1 MAKKN
6 KIKKEQFIEV
16 LQQIPEEDLRS
27 FIKEILSEPVVKTQF
42 LKAFESYFINK
53 DSVKVYLNQIA
64 EAFYDAKDEYDYIPF
79 DKQSILFDQMY
90 DVLEAANT
98 FREKGIFKATIDI
111 CFEILREAIIALDN
125 SDDSEGYLSII
136 INEAFNSLHA
146 LDDEEVC
153 ILDENGRTALMDACW
168 SCIQDKVFNGWDW
181 HLDIYKILYQH
192 ANCEKEYD
200 EILEKLENDTNLKE
214 GYMYSEMMMLK
225 KDLLTE
231 YKGAEAGKQFALQH
245 LQIEKFR
252 RQAIQD
258 AMQDSDYQRAYQ
270 LCEEGII
277 QDKEYQGLVT
287 QWNQWKLEIAQ
298 KEDNKQMVKEVTC
311 YLLLNE
317 NHLKEEYY
325 KLLKEVIPTEQWPA
339 FIVQL
344 SEMALPAHGGL
355 YTDICAKEGWT
366 EKLHA
371 YLQKNSY
378 ISTFIKYES
387 ALLPTYRE
395 ELIDRYIQ
403 HAIRMMDVHE
413 RNRRTYQNLCDYL
426 QRAIRI
432 GGRDKVNQAKAK
444 LQTQYKRCRALQD
457 ELSHVS

>member
-27 FIKEILSEPVVKTQF
+27 FIKKILSEPVVKTQF

-111 CFEILREAIIALDN
+111 CFEILREAIIVLDN

-136 INEAFNSLHA
+136 IDEAFNSLHA

-200 EILEKLENDTNLKE
+200 EILEKLESDTNLKE

-231 YKGAEAGKQFALQH
+231 YKGAEKPVSSLPFNIFRSKSSEDRLFRMPCKTRITNVPTNFA
-245 LQIEKFR
+245 KK
-252 RQAIQD
+252 A
-258 AMQDSDYQRAYQ
+258 S
-270 LCEEGII
+270 
-277 QDKEYQGLVT
+277 
-287 QWNQWKLEIAQ
+287 
-298 KEDNKQMVKEVTC
+298 
-311 YLLLNE
+311 
-317 NHLKEEYY
+317 Y
-325 KLLKEVIPTEQWPA
+325 KI
-339 FIVQL
+339 
-344 SEMALPAHGGL
+344 
-355 YTDICAKEGWT
+355 
-366 EKLHA
+366 
-371 YLQKNSY
+371 KN
-378 ISTFIKYES
+378 IK
-387 ALLPTYRE
+387 
-395 ELIDRYIQ
+395 DW
-403 HAIRMMDVHE
+403 
-413 RNRRTYQNLCDYL
+413 
-426 QRAIRI
+426 
-432 GGRDKVNQAKAK
+432 
-444 LQTQYKRCRALQD
+444 
-457 ELSHVS
+457 

>member
-27 FIKEILSEPVVKTQF
+27 FIKKILSEPVVKTQF

-111 CFEILREAIIALDN
+111 CFEILREAIIVLDN

-136 INEAFNSLHA
+136 IDEAFNSLHA

-192 ANCEKEYD
+192 ANCEK
-200 EILEKLENDTNLKE
+200 
-214 GYMYSEMMMLK
+214 SMMK
-225 KDLLTE
+225 
-231 YKGAEAGKQFALQH
+231 Y
-245 LQIEKFR
+245 
-252 RQAIQD
+252 
-258 AMQDSDYQRAYQ
+258 
-270 LCEEGII
+270 
-277 QDKEYQGLVT
+277 
-287 QWNQWKLEIAQ
+287 WKNW
-298 KEDNKQMVKEVTC
+298 KM
-311 YLLLNE
+311 
-317 NHLKEEYY
+317 
-325 KLLKEVIPTEQWPA
+325 IPT
-339 FIVQL
+339 
-344 SEMALPAHGGL
+344 
-355 YTDICAKEGWT
+355 
-366 EKLHA
+366 
-371 YLQKNSY
+371 
-378 ISTFIKYES
+378 
-387 ALLPTYRE
+387 
-395 ELIDRYIQ
+395 
-403 HAIRMMDVHE
+403 
-413 RNRRTYQNLCDYL
+413 
-426 QRAIRI
+426 
-432 GGRDKVNQAKAK
+432 
-444 LQTQYKRCRALQD
+444 
-457 ELSHVS
+457 

>member
-1 MAKKN
+1 
-6 KIKKEQFIEV
+6 
-16 LQQIPEEDLRS
+16 
-27 FIKEILSEPVVKTQF
+27 
-42 LKAFESYFINK
+42 
-53 DSVKVYLNQIA
+53 
-64 EAFYDAKDEYDYIPF
+64 
-79 DKQSILFDQMY
+79 
-90 DVLEAANT
+90 
-98 FREKGIFKATIDI
+98 
-111 CFEILREAIIALDN
+111 
-125 SDDSEGYLSII
+125 
-136 INEAFNSLHA
+136 
-146 LDDEEVC
+146 
-153 ILDENGRTALMDACW
+153 MDACW

-200 EILEKLENDTNLKE
+200 EILEKLESDTNLKE

-287 QWNQWKLEIAQ
+287 QWNQWKLEIAR
-298 KEDNKQMVKEVTC
+298 KEGNKQMVKEVTC

-344 SEMALPAHGGL
+344 SEWHF
-355 YTDICAKEGWT
+355 
-366 EKLHA
+366 LHMVV
-371 YLQKNSY
+371 
-378 ISTFIKYES
+378 
-387 ALLPTYRE
+387 
-395 ELIDRYIQ
+395 YIQ
-403 HAIRMMDVHE
+403 ISVPKRDGLKNCTLTCKRIRTFPPLSSMNPPFCLPIGKNLLTAISS
-413 RNRRTYQNLCDYL
+413 
-426 QRAIRI
+426 
-432 GGRDKVNQAKAK
+432 
-444 LQTQYKRCRALQD
+444 TQS
-457 ELSHVS
+457 E